1 MENNSNMFIVLKYD
15 NHKEEELNYL
25 QYTTI

>member
-15 NHKEEELNYL
+15 KHKEELNYL
-25 QYTTI
+25 QYTKQC